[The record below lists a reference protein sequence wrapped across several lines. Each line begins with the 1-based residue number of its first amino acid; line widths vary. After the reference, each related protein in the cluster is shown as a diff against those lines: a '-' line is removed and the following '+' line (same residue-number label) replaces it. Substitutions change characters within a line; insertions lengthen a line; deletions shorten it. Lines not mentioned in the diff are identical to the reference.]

1 MKNYISGTAPFDF
14 RNLRRVVVRKIV
26 FRKINIQALFN
37 IAEIFFCKRIAV
49 IFGVTCREEIA
60 ALHIGYQMHTRFLG
74 IREYLK
80 ILYQRDV
87 AAPDFRMP

>member
-1 MKNYISGTAPFDF
+1 MADYWDSVCA
-14 RNLRRVVVRKIV
+14 VRGADHIAVPAEAGV